1 MNAQIEISCK
11 QQLKKDSGK
20 DLKILFSSGIVAL
33 GYLFFAISK
42 HFEMH
47 FDIKK
52 REKKNIFQKKSF
64 AFSIIL

>member
-20 DLKILFSSGIVAL
+20 DLKILFSSCIVAL

-42 HFEMH
+42 PFEMH

-52 REKKNIFQKKSF
+52 ERKRIFSKKSF
-64 AFSIIL
+64 VFSIIL